1 MQNTLVTNYDNHGSY
16 WGTDPIEKTLAD
28 IDEERAAGTTIDEWN
43 VTDRDG
49 RPLRIV
55 RFADPT
61 FLDTIC
67 VIPV

>member
-1 MQNTLVTNYDNHGSY
+1 MQTNLVTNYDNHGSY

-28 IDEERAAGTTIDEWN
+28 IATERAAGTAVDEWH

-49 RPLRIV
+49 QPLHIV
-55 RFADPT
+55 RFADPA

-67 VIPV
+67 VIPA